1 MDRLPTSAL
10 RPICVRCVDPIS
22 PLRMAPTP
30 GRILKIPDIFLR
42 VTRICPLGEA
52 YGCIL
57 CQSVLIPH
65 IGTSVLQT
73 ERPSETLLQA
83 PKLLVSDYSGF
94 LWGIESGL
102 SAH

>member
-1 MDRLPTSAL
+1 
-10 RPICVRCVDPIS
+10 
-22 PLRMAPTP
+22 MAPTP
-30 GRILKIPDIFLR
+30 GRIPKIPDIFLA
-42 VTRICPLGEA
+42 CPLGEDIGV
-52 YGCIL
+52 YPGRIL
-57 CQSVLIPH
+57 CLSVLIPH
-65 IGTSVLQT
+65 IGTSVLRT